1 MSDKENAQSV
11 IEAYRKK
18 QKSTRR
24 APLVILAA
32 ILVIAGAAIL
42 IFWLLGDNAPS
53 ISLFPTQTSTPTETS
68 TSTATATQTSTPTT
82 TATETV
88 TSTVTLT
95 PTISGPFTY
104 QVAEGDTLWDIAL
117 RFNVDLVLLITI
129 NNLDP
134 TNPNIVPG
142 QQLTI
147 PGPDTALP
155 TTTPLPENMPAGTRI
170 QYTVQLGDTIGSI
183 ALQFNSTID
192 DILDQ
197 NDIEN
202 ENEIVPG
209 QVLTVRVNLVTPI
222 PSNTAPPPTDTPGPG
237 TPSATLAPPTA
248 TATATATASP
258 TP

>member
-1 MSDKENAQSV
+1 
-11 IEAYRKK
+11 
-18 QKSTRR
+18 
-24 APLVILAA
+24 
-32 ILVIAGAAIL
+32 
-42 IFWLLGDNAPS
+42 
-53 ISLFPTQTSTPTETS
+53 
-68 TSTATATQTSTPTT
+68 
-82 TATETV
+82 
-88 TSTVTLT
+88 VTLT

-104 QVAEGDTLWDIAL
+104 QVAEGDTLWDISI

-134 TNPNIVPG
+134 VNPTIRPG
-142 QQLTI
+142 DQLTI

-155 TTTPLPENMPAGTRI
+155 TTTPLPENMPRGARI
-170 QYTVQLGDTIGSI
+170 PYTVQLGDTIGSI
-183 ALQFNSTID
+183 ALKFNSTIE

-222 PSNTAPPPTDTPGPG
+222 PSNTAPPPTNTPGPG
-237 TPSATLAPPTA
+237 TPSATAAPP

>member
-42 IFWLLGDNAPS
+42 IFWLLGDNAPP

-248 TATATATASP
+248 TATATASP

>member
-11 IEAYRKK
+11 IDAYRKK
-18 QKSTRR
+18 QQSTRR

-42 IFWLLGDNAPS
+42 IFWLLGEGAPS

-68 TSTATATQTSTPTT
+68 TPTATATQTSTPTA

-88 TSTVTLT
+88 TPTITLT

-104 QVAEGDTLWDIAL
+104 QVAEGDTLWDISL

-155 TTTPLPENMPAGTRI
+155 TTTPLPENMPRGTRI

-183 ALQFNSTID
+183 ALQFNSTIE
-192 DILDQ
+192 DILLE
-197 NDIEN
+197 NEIAN

-222 PSNTAPPPTDTPGPG
+222 PSNTAPPPTQTPGPG
-237 TPSATLAPPTA
+237 TPSATAALPTA
-248 TATATATASP
+248 TATATLTP

>member
-18 QKSTRR
+18 QQSTRR

-42 IFWLLGDNAPS
+42 IFWLLGENAPS

-68 TSTATATQTSTPTT
+68 TPTATATQTSTPTA
-82 TATETV
+82 TATET
-88 TSTVTLT
+88 TTPTVTLT

-134 TNPNIVPG
+134 TNPNIQPG
-142 QQLTI
+142 DQLTI
-147 PGPDTALP
+147 PGPDTSLP
-155 TTTPLPENMPAGTRI
+155 TSTPLPENMPAATRI
-170 QYTVQLGDTIGSI
+170 EYTVQLGDTVGSI
-183 ALQFNSTID
+183 ALQFNSTIE
-192 DILDQ
+192 DILEQ

-202 ENEIVPG
+202 ENEIFPG
-209 QVLTVRVNLVTPI
+209 QVLIIRVNLVTPI
-222 PSNTAPPPTDTPGPG
+222 PSNTAPPPTETPGPG
-237 TPSATLAPPTA
+237 TPSATVAPATLAA
-248 TATATATASP
+248 TATLTP

>member
-18 QKSTRR
+18 QQSTRR

-42 IFWLLGDNAPS
+42 IFWLLGSNAPS
-53 ISLFPTQTSTPTETS
+53 ISFFPTQTSTPTETS
-68 TSTATATQTSTPTT
+68 TPTATATQTASPTA
-82 TATETV
+82 TATET
-88 TSTVTLT
+88 TTPTVTLT

-134 TNPNIVPG
+134 TNPNIQPG
-142 QQLTI
+142 DQLTI

-155 TTTPLPENMPAGTRI
+155 TSTSLPENMPAGSRI
-170 QYTVQLGDTIGSI
+170 DYTVQLGDTVGSI
-183 ALQFNSTID
+183 ALQFNSTIE
-192 DILDQ
+192 DILEQ

-202 ENEIVPG
+202 ENEIFPG
-209 QVLTVRVNLVTPI
+209 QVLIVRVNLVTPI
-222 PSNTAPPPTDTPGPG
+222 PSNTAPPPTETPGPG
-237 TPSATLAPPTA
+237 TPSATAAPATEAVTA
-248 TATATATASP
+248 TLTP

>member
-18 QKSTRR
+18 QQSTRR

-42 IFWLLGDNAPS
+42 IFWLLGADRPS

-68 TSTATATQTSTPTT
+68 TPTATATQTSTPTA
-82 TATETV
+82 TATET
-88 TSTVTLT
+88 TTPTVTLT

-134 TNPNIVPG
+134 INPTIRPG
-142 QQLTI
+142 DQLTI

-155 TTTPLPENMPAGTRI
+155 TTTPLPDNLPAGTRI

-183 ALQFNSTID
+183 AIEFNSTIQ

-197 NDIEN
+197 NDIAN
-202 ENEIVPG
+202 ENEITPG

-222 PSNTAPPPTDTPGPG
+222 PSNTAPPPSETPGPG
-237 TPSATLAPPTA
+237 TPSATAAPPTVAA
-248 TATATATASP
+248 TATLTP

>member
-18 QKSTRR
+18 QQSTRR

-68 TSTATATQTSTPTT
+68 TPTATATQTSTPTAT
-82 TATETV
+82 STET
-88 TSTVTLT
+88 TTPTVTLT

-134 TNPNIVPG
+134 VNPTIRPG
-142 QQLTI
+142 DQLTI
-147 PGPDTALP
+147 PGPDTSLP
-155 TTTPLPENMPAGTRI
+155 TSTPLPENMPAGTRI
-170 QYTVQLGDTIGSI
+170 EYTVQLGDTIGSI
-183 ALQFNSTID
+183 ALTFNSTIE
-192 DILDQ
+192 DILEL
-197 NDIEN
+197 NEIEN

-209 QVLTVRVNLVTPI
+209 QVLTIRVNLVTPI
-222 PSNTAPPPTDTPGPG
+222 PSNTAPPPTETPGPG
-237 TPSATLAPPTA
+237 TPSATVAPPTEAA
-248 TATATATASP
+248 TATLSP